1 VLFSRIRQS
10 FFVYLLFYLQ
20 SLWHI
25 RRFRDEFLKT
35 SLLHKHVE
43 DPCAVCALYGIFI
56 DLSKASK
63 GQREA
68 VAPTSLR
75 IALSKSYP
83 NSKFF
88 QEVNWCSLLIF

>member
-1 VLFSRIRQS
+1 MLFSRIRQS
-10 FFVYLLFYLQ
+10 FFVYLVFFYLQ

-35 SLLHKHVE
+35 SSLHKHVE
-43 DPCAVCALYGIFI
+43 DPCAVCALYGIFV
-56 DLSKASK
+56 DLSKAAK
-63 GQREA
+63 GQGEA

-88 QEVNWCSLLIF
+88 QEVN

>member
-1 VLFSRIRQS
+1 MLFSRIRQS
-10 FFVYLLFYLQ
+10 FFVYLVFFYLQ

-35 SLLHKHVE
+35 SSLHKHVE

-56 DLSKASK
+56 DLSKAAK
-63 GQREA
+63 GQGEA

-88 QEVNWCSLLIF
+88 QEVN